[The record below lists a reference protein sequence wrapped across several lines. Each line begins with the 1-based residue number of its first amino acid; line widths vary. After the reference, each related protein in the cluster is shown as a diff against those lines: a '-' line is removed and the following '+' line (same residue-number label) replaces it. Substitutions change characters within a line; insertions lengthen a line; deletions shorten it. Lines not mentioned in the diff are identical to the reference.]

1 MTAQPR
7 VVSLFCGAGGMDLG
21 FVRAGFEVVWANDA
35 WADACATYRRNLGDH
50 VCCRDVRSVDAAE
63 LPPCDVVIG
72 GPPCQGYSV
81 GGRMDPDDPRSAL
94 TWEFV
99 RLVGRLRPR
108 AFVLENV
115 KALAVLQRWAPVRA
129 RLLGRLEGL
138 GYTVGMHLLDARAY
152 GVPQG
157 RQRVFFVG
165 TAAAV
170 PPARSIPPTVDRPR
184 TAGEVLRGLPPPGV
198 APNLGVCGAKVV
210 PAKKPVLRRSPFAG
224 MLFNGQGRPIDLGSA
239 VNTLPASMGG
249 NRTPIVDEAELRE
262 GRPPWVAAY
271 HARLL
276 RGLPPLAAAPD
287 RLRRLTVTEAALLQ
301 TFPAAFRF
309 EGKQNS
315 QYAQIGNAVPPLLA
329 EAVAGR
335 VLLSLR
341 GIAAEV
347 RSQRSDRL
355 GPWFLTSDF

>member
-1 MTAQPR
+1 MTTRPR

-35 WADACATYRRNLGDH
+35 WADACATYRRNLGGH
-50 VCCRDVRSVDAAE
+50 VCCRDMRAIAAAA
-63 LPPCDVVIG
+63 LPRCEVVIG

-94 TWEFV
+94 TWEYV

-108 AFVLENV
+108 AFVMENV
-115 KALAVLQRWAPVRA
+115 KALAVLKRWRAVRD
-129 RLLGRLEGL
+129 RLLAALTGL
-138 GYTVGMHLLDARAY
+138 GYTVQAHLLDARDY

-165 TAAAV
+165 TAAGL
-170 PPARSIPPTVDRPR
+170 PPVRSIPPTVSRPR

-198 APNLGVCGAKVV
+198 APNLGVCRAKVV
-210 PAKKPVLRRSPFAG
+210 PARRPVLRRSAFAG

-262 GRPPWVAAY
+262 GCPPWVAEY

-276 RGLPPLAAAPD
+276 RGLPPLGSAPN

-301 TFPAAFRF
+301 TFPADFRF
-309 EGKQNS
+309 EGSQNS

-341 GIAAEV
+341 GVESEP
-347 RSQRSDRL
+347 R
-355 GPWFLTSDF
+355 P

>member
-1 MTAQPR
+1 MTAKPR

-21 FVRAGFEVVWANDA
+21 FVRAGFGVVWANDA
-35 WADACATYRRNLGDH
+35 SADACATYRCNLGDH
-50 VCCRDVRSVDAAE
+50 VCCQDVRSVGDGR
-63 LPPCDVVIG
+63 LPACDVVIG

-81 GGRMDPDDPRSAL
+81 GGRMDPADPRSAL

-108 AFVLENV
+108 AFVMENV
-115 KALAVLQRWAPVRA
+115 KALAVLKRWRDVRA
-129 RLLGRLEGL
+129 RLLAALAEL
-138 GYTVGMHLLDARAY
+138 GYAVQAHLLDARAY

-157 RQRVFFVG
+157 RQRVFIVG

-170 PPARSIPPTVDRPR
+170 PPVRGVPPTAERPR

-198 APNLGVCGAKVV
+198 APNLGVCAAKVV

-224 MLFNGQGRPIDLGSA
+224 MLFNGQGRPIDLRSA

-249 NRTPIVDEAELRE
+249 NRTPIVDEGELRE
-262 GRPPWVAAY
+262 GRPPWVAEY

-276 RGLPPLAAAPD
+276 RGLPPLSAAPE

-301 TFPAAFRF
+301 TFPAEFRF
-309 EGKQNS
+309 EGRQNS

-329 EAVAGR
+329 EAVARR
-335 VLLSLR
+335 VLLSLQ
-341 GIAAEV
+341 GVAEA
-347 RSQRSDRL
+347 
-355 GPWFLTSDF
+355 G